1 MSTDSLEQL
10 NRRALAFAQARDWE
24 QFHSP
29 KNLAMGIAAEAGEL
43 LEIFL
48 WLTGDESRAL
58 DESQREQLKQ
68 EIGDVMIY
76 LTLLADQ
83 FDLDP
88 VTCARDKLRLNEQ
101 KYPAERVRGSA
112 KKYTEYKP

>member
-1 MSTDSLEQL
+1 MTIDDLREEL
-10 NRRALAFAQARDWE
+10 RRFVQARDWE

>member
-1 MSTDSLEQL
+1 MTIDDLRDEL
-10 NRRALAFAQARDWE
+10 RRFVRARDWE

-29 KNLAMGIAAEAGEL
+29 KNLSMGIAAEAGEL

-48 WLTGDESRAL
+48 WLTEEASRTLDESR
-58 DESQREQLKQ
+58 REQVKQ

-83 FDLDP
+83 LDLDP
-88 VTCARDKLRLNEQ
+88 VACAQDKLRLNEQ
-101 KYPAERVRGSA
+101 KYPADRVKGSA
-112 KKYTEYKP
+112 KKYTEY

>member
-1 MSTDSLEQL
+1 VTIDDLRDDL
-10 NRRALAFAQARDWE
+10 RRFVRARDWE

-29 KNLAMGIAAEAGEL
+29 KNLSMGVAAEAGEL

-48 WLTGDESRAL
+48 WLTADESRAL
-58 DESQREQLKQ
+58 DDAQREQLKQ

-101 KYPAERVRGSA
+101 KYPAERIKGSA
-112 KKYTEYKP
+112 KKYTEY

>member
-1 MSTDSLEQL
+1 MTIDDLREELRQFV
-10 NRRALAFAQARDWE
+10 RARDWE

-29 KNLAMGIAAEAGEL
+29 KNLSMGIAAEAGEL

-48 WLTGDESRAL
+48 WLTEEASRTL
-58 DESQREQLKQ
+58 DEARREQVKQ

-83 FDLDP
+83 LDLDP
-88 VTCARDKLRLNEQ
+88 VACAQAKLRLNEQ
-101 KYPAERVRGSA
+101 KYPADRVKGSA
-112 KKYTEYKP
+112 KKYTEY

>member
-1 MSTDSLEQL
+1 MTIDDLRDELRQFV
-10 NRRALAFAQARDWE
+10 RARDWE

-29 KNLAMGIAAEAGEL
+29 KNLTMGIAAEAGEL

-48 WLTGDESRAL
+48 WLTEEASRTL
-58 DESQREQLKQ
+58 DEARREQVRQ

-83 FDLDP
+83 LDLDP
-88 VTCARDKLRLNEQ
+88 VVCAQEKLRLNEQ
-101 KYPAERVRGSA
+101 KYPADRVKGSA
-112 KKYTEYKP
+112 KKYTEY

>member
-1 MSTDSLEQL
+1 VTIDDLRDEL
-10 NRRALAFAQARDWE
+10 RRFVQDRDWE

-29 KNLAMGIAAEAGEL
+29 KNLAMGTAAEAGEL

-48 WLTGDESRAL
+48 WQTDEESRAL
-58 DESQREQLKQ
+58 DESRRESLKQ

-76 LTLLADQ
+76 LPLLADQ

-88 VTCARDKLRLNEQ
+88 ITCARDKLRLNEQ

-112 KKYTEYKP
+112 KKYTEY

>member
-1 MSTDSLEQL
+1 VTIDDLRDEL
-10 NRRALAFAQARDWE
+10 RRFVRARDWE

-29 KNLAMGIAAEAGEL
+29 KNLSMGTAAEAGEL

-48 WLTGDESRAL
+48 WLTADESRAL
-58 DESQREQLKQ
+58 DESQREQVKQ

-101 KYPAERVRGSA
+101 KYPVERAKGSA
-112 KKYTEYKP
+112 KKYTEY